1 MAEIKKSSKSA
12 KPAPVKVTAKKPAVE
27 TRVMKPVPAPTPAP
41 APAAKPAA
49 PVAKA
54 APAPVAKPAPAPV
67 AKPAPA
73 PAPTYTTIS
82 QAERQRMI
90 EEAAYYRAEKDN
102 FTGDPDE
109 HWSAAEKEVDARL
122 VRERVRVA

>member
-12 KPAPVKVTAKKPAVE
+12 KPAPVKVTAKKPVVE

-54 APAPVAKPAPAPV
+54 APAPVAKPAPAP
-67 AKPAPA
+67 
-73 PAPTYTTIS
+73 APTYTTIS

-90 EEAAYYRAEKDN
+90 EEAAYYRAEREN

-109 HWSAAEKEVDARL
+109 HWSAAEKEVDTRL

>member
-1 MAEIKKSSKSA
+1 MAEIKKTSKTA
-12 KPAPVKVTAKKPAVE
+12 KPTTVKVTAKKPAVE
-27 TRVMKPVPAPTPAP
+27 TRVMKPTPAPAPTPAP
-41 APAAKPAA
+41 VAKPVA

-54 APAPVAKPAPAPV
+54 APAPVAKPAPAP
-67 AKPAPA
+67 
-73 PAPTYTTIS
+73 APTFTTIS

-90 EEAAYYRAEKDN
+90 EEAAYFRAEREN